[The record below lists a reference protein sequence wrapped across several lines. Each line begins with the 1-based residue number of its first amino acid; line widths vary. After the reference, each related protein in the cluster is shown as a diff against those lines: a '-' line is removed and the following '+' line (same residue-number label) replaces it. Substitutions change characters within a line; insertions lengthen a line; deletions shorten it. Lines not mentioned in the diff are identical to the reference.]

1 MEKVMEQ
8 ILIYNKG
15 DKDLKAKYKADL
27 TKLLG
32 KLDARTVCDSA
43 IRVISDRFVCDVV
56 PELYCESIVTVD
68 RGNVTVYQVQDNKI
82 PVELL
87 SFAGEDFDLGQG
99 KKDLVEILECFL
111 VQGCSEDS
119 MLPDCF
125 KVYLKPAVTEV
136 LKIFKDDIKNGDVG
150 SFKYTE
156 DVPLTSNFARE
167 VAESLEQEFGTCHPV
182 SKDFEKFMNLIGAV
196 NDIPEKSK
204 IKDYYVITDKLSVM
218 HFSYRDGDNY
228 ITSYNNAGK
237 PEKIYCTASVMLE
250 NLDAWHDDTFI
261 ASSRESALQALNDVA
276 THMKRKV
283 DERLI
288 KACKLLEIVSY

>member
-32 KLDARTVCDSA
+32 KLNAYTVCDSA

-68 RGNVTVYQVQDNKI
+68 RGDVTVYQVQDNKT

-87 SFAGEDFDLGQG
+87 SFAGEDFGLGQD

-111 VQGCSEDS
+111 VQGCSENS
-119 MLPDCF
+119 ILPDCF

-136 LKIFKDDIKNGDVG
+136 LKIFKDDIKNGDMD

-167 VAESLEQEFGTCHPV
+167 VAESLEQEFDTCHPI

-196 NDIPEKSK
+196 SDIPEKSK
-204 IKDYYVITDKLSVM
+204 INDYYVITDKLSVM
-218 HFSYRDGDNY
+218 PFSYRDGDNY
-228 ITSYNNAGK
+228 ITSYNNDGK

-250 NLDAWHDDTFI
+250 NLDVWHDDTFI

-276 THMKRKV
+276 THMKRQV

-288 KACKLLEIVSY
+288 KAGKLLGVINY